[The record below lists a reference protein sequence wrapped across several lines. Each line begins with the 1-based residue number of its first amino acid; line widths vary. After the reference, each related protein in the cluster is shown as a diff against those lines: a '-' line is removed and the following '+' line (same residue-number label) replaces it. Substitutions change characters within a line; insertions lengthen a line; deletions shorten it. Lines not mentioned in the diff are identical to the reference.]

1 MLQICSQSIFFNQFE
16 AITPRQNQIQIM
28 KAIVTKY
35 LSATNS
41 RGSRIKASAEGVKSI
56 TAPLDYELDDEVNH
70 ESVAIKLCE
79 KYGWATEL
87 VGGALPN
94 GKGYAFCFVNQ

>member
-1 MLQICSQSIFFNQFE
+1 M
-16 AITPRQNQIQIM
+16 QNAPTKLNQIM

-56 TAPLDYELDDEVNH
+56 TIGYPHDLSGEDCHKAAAVELC
-70 ESVAIKLCE
+70 K
-79 KYGWATEL
+79 KYGWSVNL
-87 VGGALPN
+87 VGGGLPN
-94 GKGYAFCFVNQ
+94 CEGYAFCFANQ

>member
-1 MLQICSQSIFFNQFE
+1 
-16 AITPRQNQIQIM
+16 M

-79 KYGWATEL
+79 K
-87 VGGALPN
+87 
-94 GKGYAFCFVNQ
+94 

>member
-1 MLQICSQSIFFNQFE
+1 LLSCSQGVISYQFD
-16 AITPRQNQIQIM
+16 AITHRQIKSNM

-56 TAPLDYELDDEVNH
+56 IAPLDYELDDEVNH
-70 ESVAIKLCE
+70 ESVALKLCE
-79 KYGWATEL
+79 KNGWSTEL

-94 GKGYAFCFVNQ
+94 GKGYAFCFANQ